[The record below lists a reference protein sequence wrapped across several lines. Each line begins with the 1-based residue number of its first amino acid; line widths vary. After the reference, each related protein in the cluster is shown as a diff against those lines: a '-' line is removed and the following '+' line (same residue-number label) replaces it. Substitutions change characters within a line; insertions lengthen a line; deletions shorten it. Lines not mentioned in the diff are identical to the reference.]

1 MRTSAATVAGI
12 WLLSTL
18 GCGGSHTPDGEP
30 SIDPPPASAGAGG
43 GTTTAGTLP
52 RQTSESDAGS
62 GENISP
68 ASGGSAGSGG
78 SGAETTLA
86 PPLEFC
92 DAPAKLLV
100 PHCGGGSCHSNRDAE
115 MGDFAMNTT
124 QAYKYVDKVSTRNAD
139 CGRIIDSQDYSKS
152 FILIKLRGE
161 LLTNVS
167 EAVAKSD
174 PVHCGGRMPVGSFV
188 IDDDLIDCMAS
199 WLQQFQVQR

>member
-1 MRTSAATVAGI
+1 MRGSWAVSAGI
-12 WLLSTL
+12 LLLSTL
-18 GCGGSHTPDGEP
+18 ACGEVHTTDGDPLSTDPPTGGSN
-30 SIDPPPASAGAGG
+30 SAG
-43 GTTTAGTLP
+43 T
-52 RQTSESDAGS
+52 
-62 GENISP
+62 
-68 ASGGSAGSGG
+68 GGSAQQAAAPLMETDSGPTVLDPPSNGGSGG
-78 SGAETTLA
+78 SQAETA
-86 PPLEFC
+86 PEPAEEFC

-100 PHCGGGSCHSNRDAE
+100 PHCGGGSCHSNKGAV

-124 QAYKYVDKVSTRNAD
+124 QAYKYVDKASTRNAD

-161 LLTNVS
+161 LLSNVS
-167 EAVAKSD
+167 EAVAESD